1 MQRTRC
7 AVHWMG
13 GLSHNSRRRKRTQ
26 MTPYELQQLIRDGE
40 DSGLEFKR
48 DEVTNF
54 DLAREVTAFLNHMGG
69 TVLLGVDDGGRIVG
83 AQRPRLE
90 EWVVELCRAKIDPP
104 VIPSLHWVRN
114 AEPGSDVLAVRV
126 SVGPD
131 KPYAR
136 VHNKRRTYYVRVG
149 STSREASSEEL
160 ERMYQSAG
168 RLNYGVKPVPGAGV
182 EELDL
187 RRLRDYLTRVLGGS
201 APDDDDTNEWGTLL
215 HNLEFVTQTPEGLV
229 ATVDGMLLF
238 GTRPRRF
245 LPQSGIRAICYP
257 SLAPDY
263 ATRADQDL
271 HGPIVPLVGIDGYLL
286 DPSLVDKAWDFVRL
300 NTTPTARLDG
310 MRRVDRWP
318 FPEAVVRECIA
329 NALAHRDYS
338 IRGTDITL
346 NAFPDRLEIESP
358 GSLPNTIT
366 VERMRAG
373 VRYARNQT
381 LMNVMRDY
389 GYVDARGMGIRNK
402 VVPGMLAHNGTE
414 PEFMAEEHRL
424 TVRLRDDPQAVPR

>member
-1 MQRTRC
+1 MTRD
-7 AVHWMG
+7 
-13 GLSHNSRRRKRTQ
+13 
-26 MTPYELQQLIRDGE
+26 ELQRLISEGE

-54 DLAREVTAFLNHMGG
+54 DLAREITAFLNHAGG

-83 AQRPRLE
+83 TQRPRLE
-90 EWVVELCRAKIDPP
+90 EWVAELCRAKIDPP
-104 VIPSLHWVRN
+104 VIPSLSWVRD
-114 AEPGSDVLAVRV
+114 AEPGADVLVARF

-136 VHNKRRTYYVRVG
+136 VHNSRRTYYVRVG

-168 RLNYGVKPVPGAGV
+168 RLNYGLKPVPGAGV
-182 EELDL
+182 EELDR
-187 RRLRDYLTRVLGGS
+187 RRLRDYLIRVLGGN
-201 APDDDDTNEWGTLL
+201 APDDGDANEWEALL
-215 HNLEFVTQTPEGLV
+215 HNLEFATETPAGLV

-238 GTRPRRF
+238 GTRPRRY

-257 SLAPDY
+257 TQEPDY
-263 ATRADQDL
+263 ATRADRDL

-286 DPSLVDKAWDFVRL
+286 DPSLVDQAWDFVRL
-300 NTTPTARLDG
+300 NTTPTAHLDG
-310 MRRVDRWP
+310 MRRIDRWP
-318 FPEAVVRECIA
+318 FPEPVVRECIA

-346 NAFPDRLEIESP
+346 CVFPDRLEIESP

-402 VVPGMLAHNGTE
+402 VVPGMIAHNGTE
-414 PEFMAEEHRL
+414 PEFVAEEHRL
-424 TVRLRDDPQAVPR
+424 TVRLWDDPEQIPR

>member
-1 MQRTRC
+1 MTRD
-7 AVHWMG
+7 
-13 GLSHNSRRRKRTQ
+13 
-26 MTPYELQQLIRDGE
+26 ELQRLIRGGE
-40 DSGLEFKR
+40 DSCLEFKR

-54 DLAREVTAFLNHMGG
+54 DLAREITAFLNHAGG

-83 AQRPRLE
+83 TQRPRLE
-90 EWVVELCRAKIDPP
+90 EWVAELCRAKIDPP
-104 VIPSLHWVRN
+104 VIPSLSWVRET
-114 AEPGSDVLAVRV
+114 EPGADVLAARV

-136 VHNKRRTYYVRVG
+136 VHNTRRTYYVRVG

-160 ERMYQSAG
+160 ERMYQGAG
-168 RLNYGVKPVPGAGV
+168 RLNYGLKPVPGAGV
-182 EELDL
+182 EELDR
-187 RRLRDYLTRVLGGS
+187 RRLRDYLVRVLGGS
-201 APDDDDTNEWGTLL
+201 APDDGDTSEWETLL
-215 HNLEFVTQTPEGLV
+215 HNLRFATETSAGLV

-238 GTRPRRF
+238 GTRPRRH

-257 SLAPDY
+257 TLEPDY
-263 ATRADQDL
+263 ATRSDRDL

-300 NTTPTARLDG
+300 NTTPTAHLDG
-310 MRRVDRWP
+310 MRRIDRWP
-318 FPEAVVRECIA
+318 FPEQVVRECVA

-346 NAFPDRLEIESP
+346 SLFPDRLEIESP

-402 VVPGMLAHNGTE
+402 VVPGMIAHNGTE
-414 PEFMAEEHRL
+414 PEFLAEEHRL
-424 TVRLRDDPQAVPR
+424 TVRLRDDPDQIPR

>member
-1 MQRTRC
+1 MTRD
-7 AVHWMG
+7 
-13 GLSHNSRRRKRTQ
+13 
-26 MTPYELQQLIRDGE
+26 ELQRLIREGE

-54 DLAREVTAFLNHMGG
+54 DLAREITAFLNHAGG

-83 AQRPRLE
+83 THRPRLE
-90 EWVVELCRAKIDPP
+90 EWVAELCRAKIDPP
-104 VIPSLHWVRN
+104 VIPSLSWVRD
-114 AEPGSDVLAVRV
+114 AESGADVLVVRV

-136 VHNKRRTYYVRVG
+136 VHNTRRTYYVRVG

-160 ERMYQSAG
+160 ERMYQGAG
-168 RLNYGVKPVPGAGV
+168 RLNYGLKPVPGAGV
-182 EELDL
+182 EELDR
-187 RRLRDYLTRVLGGS
+187 RRLRDYLVRVLGGS
-201 APDDDDTNEWGTLL
+201 APDDSDTSEWETLL
-215 HNLEFVTQTPEGLV
+215 HNLEFATETSAGLV

-238 GTRPRRF
+238 GTRPRRY

-257 SLAPDY
+257 TLEPDY
-263 ATRADQDL
+263 ATRSDRDL

-300 NTTPTARLDG
+300 NTTPTAHLDG
-310 MRRVDRWP
+310 MRRIDRWP
-318 FPEAVVRECIA
+318 FPEQVVRECVA

-346 NAFPDRLEIESP
+346 YVFPDRLEIESP

-402 VVPGMLAHNGTE
+402 VVPGMIAHNGTE
-414 PEFMAEEHRL
+414 PEFVAEEHRL
-424 TVRLRDDPQAVPR
+424 TVRLRDDPEQIPR

>member
-1 MQRTRC
+1 MTRD
-7 AVHWMG
+7 
-13 GLSHNSRRRKRTQ
+13 
-26 MTPYELQQLIRDGE
+26 ELQRLIREGE

-54 DLAREVTAFLNHMGG
+54 DLAREITAFLNHAGG

-83 AQRPRLE
+83 THRPRLE
-90 EWVVELCRAKIDPP
+90 EWVAELCRAKIDPP
-104 VIPSLHWVRN
+104 VIPSLSWVRD
-114 AEPGSDVLAVRV
+114 AESGADVLVVRV

-136 VHNKRRTYYVRVG
+136 VHNTRRTYYVRVG

-160 ERMYQSAG
+160 ERMYQGAG
-168 RLNYGVKPVPGAGV
+168 RLNYGLKPVPGAGV
-182 EELDL
+182 EELDR
-187 RRLRDYLTRVLGGS
+187 RRLRDYLVRVLGGS
-201 APDDDDTNEWGTLL
+201 APDDSDTSEWETLL
-215 HNLEFVTQTPEGLV
+215 HNLEFATETSAGLV

-238 GTRPRRF
+238 GTRPRRY

-257 SLAPDY
+257 TLEPDY
-263 ATRADQDL
+263 ATRSDRDL

-300 NTTPTARLDG
+300 NTTPTAHLDG
-310 MRRVDRWP
+310 MRRIDRWP
-318 FPEAVVRECIA
+318 FPEQVVRECVA

-346 NAFPDRLEIESP
+346 SLFPDRLEIESP

-402 VVPGMLAHNGTE
+402 VVPGMIAHNGTE
-414 PEFMAEEHRL
+414 PEFVAEEHRL
-424 TVRLRDDPQAVPR
+424 TVRLRDDPDQIPR

>member
-1 MQRTRC
+1 MTRD
-7 AVHWMG
+7 
-13 GLSHNSRRRKRTQ
+13 
-26 MTPYELQQLIRDGE
+26 ELQRLIRQGE

-54 DLAREVTAFLNHMGG
+54 DLAREITAFLNHAGG
-69 TVLLGVDDGGRIVG
+69 TVLLGVDDDGRIVG
-83 AQRPRLE
+83 TQRSRLE
-90 EWVVELCRAKIDPP
+90 EWVAELCRAKIDPP
-104 VIPSLHWVRN
+104 VIPVLSWVRD
-114 AEPGSDVLAVRV
+114 AEPGADVLAARV

-136 VHNKRRTYYVRVG
+136 VHNSRRAYYVRVG
-149 STSREASSEEL
+149 STSREAGSEEL

-168 RLNYGVKPVPGAGV
+168 RLNYGLKPVPGAGV
-182 EELDL
+182 EELDR
-187 RRLRDYLTRVLGGS
+187 RRLRDYLIRVLGGR
-201 APDDDDTNEWGTLL
+201 APDDSDASEWETLL
-215 HNLEFVTQTPEGLV
+215 HNLEFVAETPAGLV
-229 ATVDGMLLF
+229 ASVDGMLLF
-238 GTRPRRF
+238 GTRPRRY

-257 SLAPDY
+257 TLEPDY
-263 ATRADQDL
+263 ATRADRDL
-271 HGPIVPLVGIDGYLL
+271 HGPIVPLVGIDGYVF

-300 NTTPTARLDG
+300 NTTPTAHLEG

-318 FPEAVVRECIA
+318 FPEQVVRECVA

-346 NAFPDRLEIESP
+346 SIFPDRLEIESP

-402 VVPGMLAHNGTE
+402 VVPGMIAHNGTE
-414 PEFMAEEHRL
+414 PEFVAEEHRL
-424 TVRLRDDPQAVPR
+424 TVRLRDDPDQIPR

>member
-1 MQRTRC
+1 MTRD
-7 AVHWMG
+7 
-13 GLSHNSRRRKRTQ
+13 
-26 MTPYELQQLIRDGE
+26 ELQRLIGEGE
-40 DSGLEFKR
+40 DSNLEFKR

-54 DLAREVTAFLNHMGG
+54 DLAREITAFLNHAGG
-69 TVLLGVDDGGRIVG
+69 TVLLGVDDDGRIAG
-83 AQRPRLE
+83 TQRLRLE
-90 EWVVELCRAKIDPP
+90 EWVAELCRTKIDPP
-104 VIPSLHWVRN
+104 VIPSLSWVRD
-114 AEPGSDVLAVRV
+114 AEPGADVLAARV

-136 VHNKRRTYYVRVG
+136 VHNSRRTYYVRVG

-160 ERMYQSAG
+160 ERMYQSVG
-168 RLNYGVKPVPGAGV
+168 RLNYGLKPVPGAGV
-182 EELDL
+182 EELDR
-187 RRLRDYLTRVLGGS
+187 RRLRDYLIRVLGGS
-201 APDDDDTNEWGTLL
+201 APDDSDASEWEKLL
-215 HNLEFVTQTPEGLV
+215 QNLEFATETPAGLV

-238 GTRPRRF
+238 GMRPRRY

-257 SLAPDY
+257 TLEPDY

-271 HGPIVPLVGIDGYLL
+271 HGPIVPLVGVDGYLL
-286 DPSLVDKAWDFVRL
+286 DPSMVDKAWDFVRL
-300 NTTPTARLDG
+300 NTTPTAHLDG
-310 MRRVDRWP
+310 MRRIDRWP
-318 FPEAVVRECIA
+318 FPEQVVRECVA

-338 IRGTDITL
+338 IRGTDIAL
-346 NAFPDRLEIESP
+346 CVFPDRLEIESP

-402 VVPGMLAHNGTE
+402 VVPGMIAHNGTE
-414 PEFMAEEHRL
+414 PEFVAEEHRL
-424 TVRLRDDPQAVPR
+424 TVRLRDDPERIPR

>member
-1 MQRTRC
+1 MTRD
-7 AVHWMG
+7 
-13 GLSHNSRRRKRTQ
+13 
-26 MTPYELQQLIRDGE
+26 ELQRLIREGE

-54 DLAREVTAFLNHMGG
+54 DLAREITALLNHAGG

-83 AQRPRLE
+83 TQRPRLE
-90 EWVVELCRAKIDPP
+90 EWVAELCRAKIDPP
-104 VIPSLHWVRN
+104 VIPSLSWVRD
-114 AEPGSDVLAVRV
+114 AEPGADVLAVRV

-136 VHNKRRTYYVRVG
+136 VHNTRRTYYVRVG

-160 ERMYQSAG
+160 ERMYQGAG
-168 RLNYGVKPVPGAGV
+168 RLNYGLKPVPGAGV
-182 EELDL
+182 EELDR
-187 RRLRDYLTRVLGGS
+187 RRLRDYLVRVLGGS
-201 APDDDDTNEWGTLL
+201 APDDGDASEWETLL
-215 HNLEFVTQTPEGLV
+215 HNLEFATETSAGLV

-238 GTRPRRF
+238 GTRPRRY

-257 SLAPDY
+257 TLEPDY
-263 ATRADQDL
+263 ATRSDRDL

-300 NTTPTARLDG
+300 NTTPTAHLDG

-318 FPEAVVRECIA
+318 FPEQVVRECVA

-346 NAFPDRLEIESP
+346 SLFPDRLEIESP

-402 VVPGMLAHNGTE
+402 VVPGMIAHNGTE
-414 PEFMAEEHRL
+414 PEFVAEEHRL
-424 TVRLRDDPQAVPR
+424 TVRLRDDPDQIPR